1 MPTSN
6 LDALTRRFKRDGTE
20 LVIVRP
26 VLALTLYSI
35 APLPAV
41 MSAAADVLESYLG
54 FVPEGSVASL
64 FDDTGD
70 ESAPAELLPF
80 DADAQRELLDRL
92 RAGPDLDDDENQ
104 GFSLFGTADGQAGE
118 HGFHFAGIDREQ
130 VDEADDDTSMLRL
143 ELPWDLPA
151 QGGADAVV
159 AFIAQAAGVFPFCCG
174 NAGLSFS
181 YAAVATEQAIDT
193 LQKLLPRYA
202 GFDSMY
208 GAAYLKMRDK
218 SPPAHWINLLDG
230 HLVEALGG
238 KKVLRSVLAGC
249 QLQGVGKG
257 LMVRAARVPPVVDVN
272 WQGTDIGR
280 LPDVARAILPV
291 RLDAGMFTPMGN
303 EERGLAWLA
312 RFDALTSG
320 DWNNG

>member
-1 MPTSN
+1 MPTNN
-6 LDALTRRFKRDGTE
+6 LDTLTRRYKRHGGE

-26 VLALTLYSI
+26 VVALTMYSV
-35 APLPAV
+35 APLAAV
-41 MSAAADVLESYLG
+41 MSATADALESYLG
-54 FVPEGSVASL
+54 YVAPGALASQ
-64 FDDTGD
+64 FDDS
-70 ESAPAELLPF
+70 EEEAEMLAF

-92 RAGPDLDDDENQ
+92 RAGPEPDDDENQ
-104 GFSLFGTADGQAGE
+104 GVSLFGTGDGQAGN
-118 HGFHFAGIDREQ
+118 HGFHFAGIEVEQ
-130 VDEADDDTSMLRL
+130 LKEGDKDASMLRL

-151 QGGADAVV
+151 QEGPDAVA
-159 AFIAQAAGVFPFCCG
+159 AFIAQVAGMFPFCCG

-181 YAAVATEQAIDT
+181 YAAVATEEAIET

-202 GFDSMY
+202 GFDSMF

-230 HLVEALGG
+230 RLIAALGG
-238 KKVLRSVLAGC
+238 EKTLHPALAGC
-249 QLQGVGKG
+249 ELRGIGKG
-257 LMVRAARVPPVVDVN
+257 LMIRAARVPPVVDVN
-272 WQGTDIGR
+272 WHGTDIGR

>member
-1 MPTSN
+1 
-6 LDALTRRFKRDGTE
+6 
-20 LVIVRP
+20 
-26 VLALTLYSI
+26 
-35 APLPAV
+35 
-41 MSAAADVLESYLG
+41 MSAAANVLESYLG
-54 FVPEGSVASL
+54 FVPPGAVASQ
-64 FDDTGD
+64 FDDSED
-70 ESAPAELLPF
+70 EAEMRVF
-80 DADAQRELLDRL
+80 DADAQRELLHRL
-92 RAGPDLDDDENQ
+92 RAGPDPDDDENQ
-104 GFSLFGTADGQAGE
+104 GVSLFGAADGQADD
-118 HGFHFAGIDREQ
+118 HGFHFAGIDVEQ
-130 VDEADDDTSMLRL
+130 LPPGDKDTSMLRL
-143 ELPWDLPA
+143 ELPWNLPA
-151 QGGADAVV
+151 QKGADAVV
-159 AFIAQAAGVFPFCCG
+159 AFFARVAGLFPFCCG

-181 YAAVATEQAIDT
+181 YSAIATGEAIDA

-202 GFDSMY
+202 GFDSMF

-230 HLVEALGG
+230 HLVAALGG
-238 KKVLRSVLAGC
+238 EKVLRSALASC

-272 WQGTDIGR
+272 RQSTDIGR